1 MKNVDA
7 RELQIIK
14 LEQYIN
20 NTMCDMNC
28 ERVKEVIV
36 AIDGHTIA
44 DFKPF
49 NDPAHEMAAEV
60 YSFITKEDQF
70 IADNYKFKQ
79 LDIGL
84 YFLSVNTIEYKEKSE
99 LKGDV
104 NMNKNNTV
112 NNTNNNGVKGA
123 NTMINTTG
131 FNKTMEA
138 LNRKEVIEVTKVNF
152 MDRMNRDYGH
162 SIQGDENLGVGQIT
176 IASNVFSAISL
187 MNDEIFKPIAL
198 RALTEVL
205 GKKPG
210 FNQGFGEYYGLLVE
224 EIVADGVTMD
234 YVTVS
239 KIQEEAIIEEMISC
253 DLTDVKNLRKI
264 FNDINDLFRMYQE
277 LTIDAAKKL
286 YVIVATFHNEIMRA
300 NSTVGLGHNFVSFK
314 NMNEFAIDRT
324 SKYVA
329 PKTAELGEM
338 VEFTNKKGE
347 VLKVAF
353 KDTIS
358 EVQDIIADQFAD
370 LVNGELK
377 DRYADVKLSDEI
389 ISSFGLGTEF
399 GCLAADLHEAIR
411 KVYSKLT
418 AWKTEEL
425 QKAKA
430 SLDAMKITAFGYSQR
445 VQEVEGIY
453 NEQIAEL
460 SNLARFYTQDLDMAT
475 AGKLMFMI
483 SNIKRV
489 GKEWVVDEESTNQMF
504 LAVAPELFAA
514 YVVAEHSEMDLCGYK
529 LLGDASSLVEGQVLT
544 FVNGNAQEVENVYVD
559 SLYDGQLTVQM
570 VDDVLCAVKKIEI
583 PRIAATTPKTVALSL
598 MEYSV
603 IDAKTF
609 AAKKEIS
616 VTGTFETLTTQKV
629 FEKAEKIQ
637 AVPFFTYKDA
647 NGKTRHYYDVIV
659 CTIPSLNDPDVKFE
673 IPVCKYACKSAQFES
688 KIAGLTVSK
697 INKYNIDGKTMRLQL
712 EYGNFEE
719 VALNHSNTV
728 DNTATVTDLNNDPFA
743 STVKVSNA
751 PVVNEDPFA
760 VVDNSITTGS
770 GITDVTDEEVF
781 GSNYD
786 FSTDAFGDFD
796 ESYLSSDAYDSS
808 AIGESL
814 FA

>member
-1 MKNVDA
+1 MKKIYA
-7 RELQIIK
+7 RELQILK
-14 LEQYIN
+14 LEEYIN

-60 YSFITKEDQF
+60 YSFLTKEDQF

-79 LDIGL
+79 LDTGL

-104 NMNKNNTV
+104 NMNNNE
-112 NNTNNNGVKGA
+112 VKGA
-123 NTMINTTG
+123 KTMINTTV
-131 FNKTMEA
+131 FNRTMEA
-138 LNRKEVIEVTKVNF
+138 LNRKEEIEVTKVNF

-176 IASNVFSAISL
+176 IASNVFSAITL

-205 GKKPG
+205 GKKQG

-239 KIQEEAIIEEMISC
+239 KEQEAAIIEEIISC
-253 DLTDVKNLRKI
+253 DLNDVKNLRKI

-300 NSTVGLGHNFVSFK
+300 NSTVSLGHNFVNFK
-314 NMNEFAIDRT
+314 DMNEFSIDRT

-329 PKTAELGEM
+329 PKTADLGEM
-338 VEFTNKKGE
+338 VEFRNKNNK
-347 VLKVAF
+347 VMKVAF

-358 EVQDIIADQFAD
+358 EVQDIISNQFAE
-370 LVNGELK
+370 LINGELK
-377 DRYADVKLSDEI
+377 SKYETVELSNEI
-389 ISSFGLGTEF
+389 VASFGLGTEF
-399 GCLAADLHEAIR
+399 GCLAADLYESIR

-425 QKAKA
+425 QKAKVA
-430 SLDAMKITAFGYSQR
+430 LDAMKITAFGYSQR
-445 VQEVEGIY
+445 IQEVEGAY
-453 NEQIAEL
+453 NEQIEEL

-483 SNIKRV
+483 SNIKRI
-489 GKEWVVDEESTNQMF
+489 GKEWIVDKESTNQMF
-504 LAVAPELFAA
+504 LAVAPELFTA
-514 YVVAEHSEMDLCGYK
+514 YVVENHAEMDICGYK
-529 LLGDASSLVEGQVLT
+529 ILGDTSSLIEGQVLT
-544 FVNGNAQEVENVYVD
+544 FVNGNAKDFDNIYID

-570 VDDVLCAVKKIEI
+570 VDDILCAVKKIEV
-583 PRIAATTPKTVALSL
+583 PRIAATTPKTIALSL

-603 IDAKTF
+603 IDAVSF

-616 VTGTFETLTTQKV
+616 VTGSFETLTSQKV

-637 AVPFFTYKDA
+637 VVPFFTYKDA

-659 CTIPSLNDPDVKFE
+659 CTIPSLNDPNVKFE
-673 IPVCKYACKSAQFES
+673 IPVCKYACKSALFES

-697 INKYNIDGKTMRLQL
+697 IIKSNIDGKTMRLQL

-719 VALNHSNTV
+719 VDLNHSKV
-728 DNTATVTDLNNDPFA
+728 IDNAAIVADLNNDPFA
-743 STVKVSNA
+743 STVKVTNA
-751 PVVNEDPFA
+751 PAVQDDPFA
-760 VVDNSITTGS
+760 AIDNTVS
-770 GITDVTDEEVF
+770 TDSAFSNVTDEEVF
-781 GSNYD
+781 GSSYD
-786 FSTDAFGDFD
+786 FSDEVFGDFD
-796 ESYLSSDAYDSS
+796 DSYLTSDAYDSS
-808 AIGESL
+808 AIGEYQ
-814 FA
+814 FV

>member
-1 MKNVDA
+1 MKNTNA

-20 NTMCDMNC
+20 KAMCEMNC

-36 AIDGHTIA
+36 NVDKNTIA
-44 DFKPF
+44 QLEPC
-49 NDPAHEMAAEV
+49 NDPANEMAAIV
-60 YSFITKEDQF
+60 YGYITEEDIFIG
-70 IADNYKFKQ
+70 DNYKFEKV
-79 LDIGL
+79 DSGL
-84 YFLSVNTIEYKEKSE
+84 YLLSVYTIEYKENLESN
-99 LKGDV
+99 GDA
-104 NMNKNNTV
+104 NMNNNII
-112 NNTNNNGVKGA
+112 NNNNEVVKGA

-131 FNKTMEA
+131 FNKTMKA

-187 MNDEIFKPIAL
+187 MSDEKFKPIAL

-205 GKKPG
+205 GKKAG

-239 KIQEEAIIEEMISC
+239 KVQEEAIIEEMISC
-253 DLTDVKNLRKI
+253 DLNDVKNLRKI

-300 NSTVGLGHNFVSFK
+300 NSTVALEHNFVNFK
-314 NMNEFAIDRT
+314 DMNEFSIDRA

-338 VEFTNKKGE
+338 VEFKNKKDE
-347 VLKVAF
+347 VMKVAF

-358 EVQDIIADQFAD
+358 EVQDIISDQFAE

-377 DRYADVKLSDEI
+377 DRYATVKLSDEI
-389 ISSFGLGTEF
+389 VSSFGLGTEF
-399 GCLAADLHEAIR
+399 GCLAADLYEAVR

-430 SLDAMKITAFGYSQR
+430 SLDAKKITAFGHSQR
-445 VQEVEGIY
+445 IQEVEGVY
-453 NEQIAEL
+453 TEQIEEL

-489 GKEWVVDEESTNQMF
+489 GKEWIVDEDSTNQMF

-514 YVVAEHSEMDLCGYK
+514 YIVAEHAEMDLCGYK
-529 LLGDASSLVEGQVLT
+529 ILGDTSSLVEGQVLT

-559 SLYDGQLTVQM
+559 SLYDGQLTVQL
-570 VDDVLCAVKKIEI
+570 VDDVLCVVKKIEI
-583 PRIAATTPKTVALSL
+583 PRIAATTPKTIALSL

-603 IDAKTF
+603 IDAINF

-637 AVPFFTYKDA
+637 VVPFFTYKDA
-647 NGKTRHYYDVIV
+647 KGKTRHYYDVIV
-659 CTIPSLNDPDVKFE
+659 CTIPSLNDPNVKFE
-673 IPVCKYACKSAQFES
+673 IPVCKYACKSALFES
-688 KIAGLTVSK
+688 KIAGLTVAK
-697 INKYNIDGKTMRLQL
+697 VNKYNIDGKTMRLQL
-712 EYGNFEE
+712 EYGNFET
-719 VALNHSNTV
+719 VDLNHSKAIDDNTV
-728 DNTATVTDLNNDPFA
+728 VADLNNDPFA

-751 PVVNEDPFA
+751 PVVQDDPFA
-760 VVDNSITTGS
+760 AIDNTIATDSTSTE
-770 GITDVTDEEVF
+770 ITDNEIF

-786 FSTDAFGDFD
+786 FSDEAFADFD
-796 ESYLSSDAYDSS
+796 EYFEDSYESSV
-808 AIGESL
+808 IGESI